1 MIPLHRALEIE
12 LRLNTAQIGMS
23 TVLGALSVAL
33 AATVTDGLLAVL
45 PIWSALAWYRYG
57 RADTAERRQLR
68 ATLGLS
74 RADAVRGRVA
84 LIATESAGLLLA
96 LLLGTA
102 LARLV
107 AGHSTVLPG
116 PTVSWSPAPGVPLG
130 VELLMAAVHVPL
142 VLTLTALVIG
152 GEGVTRRPGRS
163 MLLIGLVVYV
173 GAGLLVAAPLA
184 LILLAVEQGG
194 DSTGAYLLVAAGMA
208 VCTALLAL
216 GLRRR
221 AGAWIRQLDSSGPIT
236 APPGEMAPA

>member
-12 LRLNTAQIGMS
+12 LRLSTAQIGLS
-23 TVLGALSVAL
+23 AVLGALSVVL
-33 AATVTDGLLAVL
+33 AATFTDSLLAVL

-68 ATLGLS
+68 AMLGLS

-84 LIATESAGLLLA
+84 LIVAETAGLLLA

-107 AGHSTVLPG
+107 SGHSTVLPG

-142 VLTLTALVIG
+142 VLTLTALVVG

-163 MLLIGLVVYV
+163 MLPLSLVVYI
-173 GAGLLVAAPLA
+173 GAGLLVAAPLS
-184 LILLAVEQGG
+184 LILLAAEQAG
-194 DSTGAYLLVAAGMA
+194 DGTGAYLLLAAGLA
-208 VCTALLAL
+208 ACTALLGL

-221 AGAWIRQLDSSGPIT
+221 VRTWIRQLDSSGPLT
-236 APPGEMAPA
+236 ARPEELTRA

>member
-1 MIPLHRALEIE
+1 MISLRRAFEIE
-12 LRLNTAQIGMS
+12 LRLSTAQIGLS

-33 AATVTDGLLAVL
+33 AATITDSLLALL

-68 ATLGLS
+68 AVLGLS

-84 LIATESAGLLLA
+84 LIVTETAGLLLA

-116 PTVSWSPAPGVPLG
+116 PTVSWSPPPGVPLG
-130 VELLMAAVHVPL
+130 IELLMAAAHVAL
-142 VLTLTALVIG
+142 VLTLSGLVVG
-152 GEGVTRRPGRS
+152 GEGITRRPGRS
-163 MLLIGLVVYV
+163 MLLISLVVYI

-184 LILLAVEQGG
+184 LTLLAAEQAGN
-194 DSTGAYLLVAAGMA
+194 SAGAYLLVAAGLT

-221 AGAWIRQLDSSGPIT
+221 VRAWTRQLDSSGPTT
-236 APPGEMAPA
+236 ARHEEMAPA